1 MYSVTPTLQ
10 EQTVATVHRHAAVAH
25 LLRIAP
31 VVGRR
36 ADTTGQVAQVCHAAL
51 ALPVR
56 ELLQQEVVA
65 AVVVV
70 VVVAAVD
77 AVAVADETV
86 GLYQLQV

>member
-1 MYSVTPTLQ
+1 MHSVMPTLQ

-65 AVVVV
+65 AVV
-70 VVVAAVD
+70 AAVD
-77 AVAVADETV
+77 AVAVADETA

>member
-1 MYSVTPTLQ
+1 MYSVMPTLQ
-10 EQTVATVHRHAAVAH
+10 EQTVVTVHRHAAVAH

-56 ELLQQEVVA
+56 ELLQQEVV
-65 AVVVV
+65 V

-77 AVAVADETV
+77 AVAVADETA